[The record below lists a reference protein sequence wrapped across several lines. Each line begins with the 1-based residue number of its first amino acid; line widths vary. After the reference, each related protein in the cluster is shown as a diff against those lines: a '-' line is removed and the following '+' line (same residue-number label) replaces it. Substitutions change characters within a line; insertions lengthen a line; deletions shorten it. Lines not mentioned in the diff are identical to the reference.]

1 MVEELPF
8 VDVDLGHQNI
18 IIVDEEGDKRLFG
31 GGGGNPHG
39 HYGDKPGVVRH
50 DTVKFD
56 FDELHEHDYEP
67 VRRDPKPGRR
77 RRRRRKRPR
86 GHFEEEA
93 ELHNEVGGDEGG
105 FDPLFFHHSDHFDHA
120 GYVHG
125 GHHSHG
131 DDDHAHAHPNDVG
144 GYRGGGFDHDG
155 FTHDHGEPPPP
166 PQTIKHDYH
175 GKHWAEFAAG
185 AVSQ

>member
-120 GYVHG
+120 GYVHVERRSEG
-125 GHHSHG
+125 RTGRRQRRRRRG
-131 DDDHAHAHPNDVG
+131 PLPEKGLWIVDH
-144 GYRGGGFDHDG
+144 
-155 FTHDHGEPPPP
+155 
-166 PQTIKHDYH
+166 
-175 GKHWAEFAAG
+175 
-185 AVSQ
+185 